1 MRKFLLLALLYVFI
15 GTSLFPN
22 YNMKNLSSPPQNDVF
37 ELSSAASYDASTII
51 GEYPTKSKKLKKG
64 LVDIQLNSSILMLK
78 QPEFNFEPSRDHI
91 HKEAVFL
98 TPYQFQ
104 SNYL

>member
-22 YNMKNLSSPPQNDVF
+22 YNMKNLSSPPQDDVF
-37 ELSSAASYDASTII
+37 DLSTAASFDTSTII

-64 LVDIQLNSSILMLK
+64 LIAIQLNSNILIDEQTEFK
-78 QPEFNFEPSRDHI
+78 FQPSSDHI

>member
-1 MRKFLLLALLYVFI
+1 MRRIFLLALLYVFA

-22 YNMKNLSSPPQNDVF
+22 YNMENLSSPPQNDVL
-37 ELSSAASYDASTII
+37 EISSSSFGDSTII

-64 LVDIQLNSSILMLK
+64 IKAIHLNRTILLDENIEFHV
-78 QPEFNFEPSRDHI
+78 QPRIDPISKN
-91 HKEAVFL
+91 AVFL

>member
-1 MRKFLLLALLYVFI
+1 LHRFLLLALLYVFI

-22 YNMKNLSSPPQNDVF
+22 YNMENLSSTPLNDVI
-37 ELSSAASYDASTII
+37 ELSSSSFDDSTII

-64 LVDIQLNSSILMLK
+64 IKAIQLNSTMLL
-78 QPEFNFEPSRDHI
+78 QEQVEFKFQLSSDHI
-91 HKEAVFL
+91 HKKAVFL